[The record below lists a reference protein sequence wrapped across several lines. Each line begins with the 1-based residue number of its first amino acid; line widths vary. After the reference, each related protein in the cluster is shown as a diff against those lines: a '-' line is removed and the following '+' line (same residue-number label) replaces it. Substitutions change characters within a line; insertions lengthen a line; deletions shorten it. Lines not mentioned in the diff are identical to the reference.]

1 MSELTAAMQAAVESV
16 DGDRRR
22 RSGSGP
28 RTQLHPTGGV
38 HLRDEHELPPV
49 VSHRGPTTFTEAL
62 REQYGSLVAT
72 VWTTLREAA
81 LMVVLFWVSAILLAF
96 VEVEGAIHLPGIGD
110 ATVVTVAVLCATVLR
125 AVFAAA
131 SRSGQAL
138 ESSLR
143 RASTRV
149 S

>member
-22 RSGSGP
+22 RTQAGP

-49 VSHRGPTTFTEAL
+49 VGRRGPQTFTDAL
-62 REQYGSLVAT
+62 REQYGSVVAT
-72 VWTTLREAA
+72 TWTTLREAV
-81 LMVVLFWVSAILLAF
+81 LMVTLFWVSAILLAF
-96 VEVEGAIHLPGIGD
+96 VEVEGAIHVPGVGD
-110 ATVVTVAVLCATVLR
+110 ATVVSVAVAAATVLR
-125 AVFAAA
+125 AVLAAA

-138 ESSLR
+138 ESSR
-143 RASTRV
+143 RG
-149 S
+149 